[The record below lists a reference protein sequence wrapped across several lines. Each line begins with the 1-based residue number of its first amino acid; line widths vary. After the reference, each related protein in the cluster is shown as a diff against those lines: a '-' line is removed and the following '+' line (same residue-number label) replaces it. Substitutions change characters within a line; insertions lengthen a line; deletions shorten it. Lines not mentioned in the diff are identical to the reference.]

1 MKNLAHTSLSLTSLL
16 FLACGGSDISIGGN
30 DGGSDTSTADA
41 STDTTGNDVAPQDGA
56 MDSPANDAAEFDP
69 SSVSGLVLW
78 LDASKGVTQTSG
90 AISQWA
96 DQTTFMNNAT
106 QPTTVE
112 EPTFTGTAING
123 HPAVHFDKDA
133 QGINVGGDMLVIAD
147 SASLQWGMGD
157 FYVVVVARFD
167 NTLADGAER
176 GEGLFFSK
184 TSSGSNFP
192 GPFLVGNIP
201 TIFSVTHAPA
211 VGISF
216 STSSASGDYVT
227 TTTAYNDNTP
237 HAFAMQRVGT
247 TLDLRID
254 GTSVGTSV
262 SSGLDISNAGSNVT
276 IGADGNG
283 QGVRL
288 DGDIAE
294 VLAVKGVLQVSD
306 RTGLESYVKTKY
318 GL

>member
-1 MKNLAHTSLSLTSLL
+1 M
-16 FLACGGSDISIGGN
+16 ACSGSDVSIGGN
-30 DGGSDTSTADA
+30 DSGGNDTSTVDA
-41 STDTTGNDVAPQDGA
+41 STDSASGNDAAPQDGA
-56 MDSPANDAAEFDP
+56 TDSPTNDAAEFNP
-69 SSVSGLVLW
+69 GSVSGLVLW
-78 LDASKGVTQTSG
+78 LDANKGITKSISG
-90 AISQWA
+90 AVSEWA

-106 QPTTVE
+106 QSTAVE
-112 EPTFTGTAING
+112 QPTFTASAING
-123 HPAVHFDKDA
+123 LPAVHFNKDA
-133 QGINVGGDMLVIAD
+133 QGANVGGDMLVIAD
-147 SASLQWGMGD
+147 AVSLQWGTGD

-192 GPFLVGNIP
+192 GPFLIGNIP
-201 TIFSVTHAPA
+201 TIFSITNAPA
-211 VGISF
+211 TGVSF

-227 TTTAYNDNTP
+227 TTTAYNNDTP

-254 GTSVGTSV
+254 ATSVGTSV
-262 SSGLDISNAGSNVT
+262 SSGLDISNAGSSVR

-283 QGVRL
+283 AGLRL

-294 VLAVKGVLQVSD
+294 VLAVKGVLLMSD
-306 RTGLESYVKTKY
+306 RAGLESYVKTKY